1 MTWIERTAY
10 PRLPRAVSLKELRES
25 FTPGDDEMA
34 WARTHTQSDRHLLAL
49 VVWLKCYQRL
59 GYFPPAAAIPA
70 SVIDR
75 VRATLGLDA
84 GVTAGYDVGRTG
96 ARHRDYVRARV
107 GAVREPARA
116 RAVAETAMR
125 EALLGKDNPAD
136 VINVALEALAA
147 AGCELPGYSTLDEM
161 AATLRAE
168 VNGGFCHLVAGAG
181 CRRSG
186 AAGRT
191 AGGRSGQSPKHA
203 AGADP
208 PGAES
213 HGQPAEAAC
222 GPSAL
227 AG

>member
-34 WARTHTQSDRHLLAL
+34 WARTHTQPDRHLLAL
-49 VVWLKCYQRL
+49 VVRLKCYQRL

-70 SVIDR
+70 AVIDH
-75 VRATLGLDA
+75 VRAMLGLDA

-96 ARHRDYVRARV
+96 TRHRGYVRARV

-125 EALLGKDNPAD
+125 EALPGKDNPAD

-147 AGCELPGYSTLDEM
+147 GGCELPGYSTLDEM

-168 VNGGFCHLVAGAG
+168 VNGGFCHLVACGWMPPIGRGWPRCWWSIRPVAKVR
-181 CRRSG
+181 CRR
-186 AAGRT
+186 
-191 AGGRSGQSPKHA
+191 
-203 AGADP
+203 
-208 PGAES
+208 
-213 HGQPAEAAC
+213 
-222 GPSAL
+222 
-227 AG
+227 